1 MLWLGR
7 KDQIFRNQNHYV
19 LETNRKLTMAKRTR
33 HQFFTEQNTGF
44 TTDSIYI
51 PDSPLL
57 LKNNCKEGNWQLG
70 DTNYGSRLKLVAL
83 KFSRYLHMGNDAIA
97 AGAPIG
103 QLWFCPIDGG
113 IGSDEQ
119 GNEIQLALNLV
130 YYTLLKN
137 SKSGKSHNDS
147 IFIEEPFR
155 ADNLF
160 AKRQH
165 LKQKGF
171 LNKNKEH
178 LSSGSLLN
186 FGQKA
191 ALLQGQGIDYR
202 EVVWIPKFIK
212 KSGTVTND
220 IGQAE
225 SASWYVLDWGVVLPE
240 DQDDS
245 TYNKIGNLID
255 ILSSTEEMGKL
266 IDPIVEGECR
276 CVDGLKP
283 QQIAQLANSMASS
296 VNGSTPVLTP
306 G

>member
-1 MLWLGR
+1 MMV
-7 KDQIFRNQNHYV
+7 NQ
-19 LETNRKLTMAKRTR
+19 TKRAR
-33 HQFFTEQNTGF
+33 HKFFAEQNTGY

-51 PDSPLL
+51 PDSPLF
-57 LKNNCKEGNWQLG
+57 LKNNCKEGSWQLG
-70 DTNYGSRLKLVAL
+70 DTNYGNRLKLAAL
-83 KFSRYLHMGNDAIA
+83 KFSRYLHMGNEAL
-97 AGAPIG
+97 APG
-103 QLWFCPIDGG
+103 TPLAQLWFVPLEGG
-113 IGSDEQ
+113 IGADEL

-137 SKSGKSHNDS
+137 SKSGKS
-147 IFIEEPFR
+147 
-155 ADNLF
+155 
-160 AKRQH
+160 
-165 LKQKGF
+165 
-171 LNKNKEH
+171 
-178 LSSGSLLN
+178 GSLVN

-225 SASWYVLDWGVVLPE
+225 SASWYVLDWGYIKPE
-240 DQDDS
+240 SQDES

-255 ILSSTEEMGKL
+255 ILNSTEEMGKL

-283 QQIAQLANSMASS
+283 QQIAQLANSMVNG
-296 VNGSTPVLTP
+296 VNGSTAALPA

>member
-1 MLWLGR
+1 M
-7 KDQIFRNQNHYV
+7 
-19 LETNRKLTMAKRTR
+19 TKRAR

-57 LKNNCKEGNWQLG
+57 LKNNCKEGCWQLG

-113 IGSDEQ
+113 VGSDEQ

-137 SKSGKSHNDS
+137 SKSGK
-147 IFIEEPFR
+147 
-155 ADNLF
+155 
-160 AKRQH
+160 
-165 LKQKGF
+165 
-171 LNKNKEH
+171 
-178 LSSGSLLN
+178 SGSLLN

-245 TYNKIGNLID
+245 TYEKIGNLID
-255 ILSSTEEMGKL
+255 ILSSAEEMGKL

-283 QQIAQLANSMASS
+283 QQIAQLANSMATA
-296 VNGSTPVLTP
+296 VNGSTPALTP

>member
-1 MLWLGR
+1 M
-7 KDQIFRNQNHYV
+7 
-19 LETNRKLTMAKRTR
+19 TKRAR

-57 LKNNCKEGNWQLG
+57 LKNNCKEGCWRPTFLFLIRKSSIKQQLLVLTDNLSIKDFLIKNKFFAWQLG

-113 IGSDEQ
+113 IRSDEQ

-137 SKSGKSHNDS
+137 SKSGK
-147 IFIEEPFR
+147 
-155 ADNLF
+155 
-160 AKRQH
+160 
-165 LKQKGF
+165 
-171 LNKNKEH
+171 
-178 LSSGSLLN
+178 SGSLLN

-245 TYNKIGNLID
+245 TYEKIGNLID

-283 QQIAQLANSMASS
+283 QQIAQLANSMAAS
-296 VNGSTPVLTP
+296 VNGSTPALTP